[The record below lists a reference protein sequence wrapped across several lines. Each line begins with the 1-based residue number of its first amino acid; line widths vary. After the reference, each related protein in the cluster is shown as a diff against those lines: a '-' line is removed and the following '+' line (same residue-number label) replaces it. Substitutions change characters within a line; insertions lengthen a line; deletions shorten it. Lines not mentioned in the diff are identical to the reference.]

1 MTSDQKYSLEKLAE
15 SEEELARIYSD
26 LEGKASLDNI
36 KMFLST
42 FAKGHENIAN
52 YLEESRVKKSDIR
65 QKTHRYRNIHATDH
79 LARNEEVDLGNLQ
92 SVLLFISKTESDS
105 LKRYESVAGKIDE
118 TGKAKLLETVRSEKS
133 AMVAKADR
141 LYFDFI
147 ESRVS

>member
-1 MTSDQKYSLEKLAE
+1 MTSDRKYSLEKLAE
-15 SEEELARIYSD
+15 SEEEIARIYSD
-26 LEGKASLDNI
+26 LESKASLDNI

-42 FAKGHENIAN
+42 FAKGHENIAT
-52 YLEESRVKKSDIR
+52 YLEESKVMKSDIR
-65 QKTHRYRNIHATDH
+65 QKTRRYRNIHATDH

-105 LKRYESVAGKIDE
+105 LKKYERAAGKIDE
-118 TGKAKLLETVRSEKS
+118 ADKAKLLETVRSEKS

-147 ESRVS
+147 ESHVS

>member
-1 MTSDQKYSLEKLAE
+1 MKSYERYSLKDLAE

-26 LEGKASLDNI
+26 LENKASLDNI
-36 KMFLST
+36 KMFLNT
-42 FAKGHENIAN
+42 FAKGHENIAA
-52 YLEESRVKKSDIR
+52 YLEESNIRKSDIR
-65 QKTHRYRNIHATDH
+65 QKTGRYRNIHATDH
-79 LARNEEVDLGNLQ
+79 LAMNEEVDLGNLQ

-105 LKRYESVAGKIDE
+105 LHEYERTAGRIKD
-118 TGKAKLLETVRSEKS
+118 TGRSKLLETVRSEKS